1 MLRLTS
7 QMISQSNVKG
17 VFSGHSWS
25 GWATLP
31 WLMYFNIPIFLSLST
46 PSSTVYQRSSC
57 ILASCSIN
65 YFLIHVSGNQP
76 NTLLE
81 LFLTH
86 QPEKLNPEPLLT
98 WPILINPEW
107 AKYIFLSPFSFTLFI
122 LPPRLCVA
130 KPGLYFKAFL
140 KWYITINLLLITLVS
155 CNLFLLSV
163 PKAPY
168 MKLHPAFS
176 MFEK

>member
-122 LPPRLCVA
+122 LSFTYSPDFCLYPLACSIPPCRKHVL
-130 KPGLYFKAFL
+130 
-140 KWYITINLLLITLVS
+140 
-155 CNLFLLSV
+155 
-163 PKAPY
+163 
-168 MKLHPAFS
+168 LHPLWPAGTWV
-176 MFEK
+176 